1 MLYDRFAL
9 WWLSAAYGKIIRL
22 FVALS
27 IRTVVA
33 ILSAAYMVIAIFSL
47 LLSHGEGR
55 EALGICPRKVGST
68 GVRPH
73 EDAIML
79 PVHRAH
85 GVGDIAWRMS

>member
-1 MLYDRFAL
+1 VVYDRFAL
-9 WWLSAAYGKIIRL
+9 WWHSTACGKIIRL

-33 ILSAAYMVIAIFSL
+33 ILSAAYMVTAIFSPL
-47 LLSHGEGR
+47 LANGEGR
-55 EALGICPRKVGST
+55 EALGACPRKAGST

-73 EDAIML
+73 EDTIML
-79 PVHRAH
+79 PGHRAH

>member
-9 WWLSAAYGKIIRL
+9 WWRSTACGKIIRL

-33 ILSAAYMVIAIFSL
+33 ILSAAYMVTAILAPL
-47 LLSHGEGR
+47 LANGEGR
-55 EALGICPRKVGST
+55 EALGVCPRKGGST

-73 EDAIML
+73 EDTIML
-79 PVHRAH
+79 PGHRAH